1 MKLIQKPVSILL
13 SVIIVFS
20 LFAVIPV
27 TVSAATSIDYI
38 DENGVSQT
46 ANSVKKLTS
55 DTTYLTVDQYAVTAD
70 TEIGH
75 RIICQNNVELILC
88 DGAKLTAK
96 NGISVNEGD
105 SLTIYGQSG
114 GTGALVVSH
123 LEGDVAGIG
132 GDKEKK
138 QW

>member
-20 LFAVIPV
+20 LFTVIPV

-55 DTTYLTVDQYAVTAD
+55 DTTYLTV
-70 TEIGH
+70 G
-75 RIICQNNVELILC
+75 
-88 DGAKLTAK
+88 
-96 NGISVNEGD
+96 
-105 SLTIYGQSG
+105 
-114 GTGALVVSH
+114 
-123 LEGDVAGIG
+123 
-132 GDKEKK
+132 
-138 QW
+138 